1 MFKVIIIYEIF
12 FFLFWNVIYFGADL
26 EAFAKSETM
35 KFIYI
40 ILSSMALGFV
50 LINTMRFTLGKIP
63 DPRKVIK
70 TKENNF
76 SVLQIL
82 GSLFLIFAVA
92 DFVLSWMGV
101 NLTPFMGSAS
111 RFSPIIF
118 GTIGWFLLNSDK
130 EGEER

>member
-1 MFKVIIIYEIF
+1 MSKV
-12 FFLFWNVIYFGADL
+12 
-26 EAFAKSETM
+26 K
-35 KFIYI
+35 
-40 ILSSMALGFV
+40 
-50 LINTMRFTLGKIP
+50 
-63 DPRKVIK
+63 IK

-92 DFVLSWMGV
+92 DFAVSWMGI

-118 GTIGWFLLNSDK
+118 GVIGSALLNMNK
-130 EGEER
+130 EDG

>member
-1 MFKVIIIYEIF
+1 MSK
-12 FFLFWNVIYFGADL
+12 
-26 EAFAKSETM
+26 AK
-35 KFIYI
+35 
-40 ILSSMALGFV
+40 
-50 LINTMRFTLGKIP
+50 
-63 DPRKVIK
+63 IK

-92 DFVLSWMGV
+92 DFAVSWMGI

-118 GTIGWFLLNSDK
+118 GVIGTVLMNLTK
-130 EGEER
+130 EDG